1 MLSFRNGCRE
11 LRNCDENYFARN
23 FKKTICV
30 LSSPQSINVRTK
42 GKVYERKI
50 AKLFDKTF
58 GFKFV
63 RTPNSGGLYLKG
75 DIMPEDR
82 TIDFPFVVECK
93 NHRKLALG
101 SWERQL
107 LGDME
112 RTSKLGVLI
121 FHRFNTS
128 EDYAYL
134 PAFYYSLSSETISYN
149 VKTFYDE
156 LSTGKIFRYK
166 EGYISTVQKILLAM
180 KYFYEKRDDYGYF
193 TTKAT
198 KKD

>member
-1 MLSFRNGCRE
+1 MYSIRNGCRE
-11 LRNCDENYFARN
+11 LRNCDENNFAGN
-23 FKKTICV
+23 FEKAIRV

-42 GKVYERKI
+42 GKMFERKI
-50 AKLFDKTF
+50 AHLFTDTF

-82 TIDFPFVVECK
+82 QIEFPFVIECK
-93 NHRKLALG
+93 NHKTLSFN
-101 SWERQL
+101 SWEKQL

-112 RTSKLGVLI
+112 RTAKLGVLI
-121 FHRFNTS
+121 FHKYNSS

-134 PAFYYSLSSETISYN
+134 PVFPYSLSTEVLTYN
-149 VKTFYDE
+149 RGTLFDSLATE
-156 LSTGKIFRYK
+156 KIFQLRQ
-166 EGYISTVQKILLAM
+166 GYVSTVKKILLAM
-180 KYFYEKRDDYGYF
+180 KYFYEKRENNGYY
-193 TTKAT
+193 TSKTT